1 MIFGK
6 TSSLML
12 KYQKAKSKLIEYEV
26 PIKDYPDFPLDS
38 RELSYPT
45 TYILSRYSECIIE
58 NNSEELK
65 ELKPFLNSVAQYYDS
80 AFNSK
85 EDLGYSLDFL
95 LSGASAYFLNNDFG
109 SAKVLSGKIKTELNT
124 RNPQLLLINIY
135 SYLLRGIKLPYL
147 DETNIFSKIN
157 NYFIDY
163 FEKGKNISSLSENL
177 KSYREKI
184 YQDNDIDEVF
194 YVDILVAVVKIAY
207 DNSSWKLLPENSEIS
222 LENWSLYLTRDSSIK
237 MLWSAQR
244 LIVEKGILN
253 GENAIIQLPTG
264 VGKTKSIELIIAAA
278 FLSGKTTIIIIAPLK
293 ALCNEITVDMHN
305 SFESE
310 AKVNLF
316 SDVLQKD
323 FDDLILYK
331 QEKQIFICTPEK
343 LSYILHHDPDFLKL
357 IDLFIFDEG
366 HMFDE
371 GSRGVIYELLVAYIR
386 KNKVDNQQLILI
398 SAVLANSEEI
408 KKWLFG
414 DKGVLATSDKII
426 STPKSIGFSSSQK
439 DIHFYSNNKNEEDF
453 FIPRI
458 LKIQQL
464 NKLPKERKNRYFP
477 ELNSAN
483 DIAIYNAIKLC
494 HNGGVAIYISKQRSM
509 KTIFKKILDLN
520 KRDYDLSSFKLN
532 GEEKEIEKL
541 KFFIK
546 SYYGEEHYYTKVAE
560 LGILPHSS
568 ILENGVKLAVE
579 YAMKKK
585 YVSCVI
591 CTSTLAQGVNI
602 PIKYLLI
609 TNPYVGQEKVKIRNL
624 QNLIGRTA
632 RSGIYTEGSVII
644 TDSQVYDHR
653 NLNKNN
659 NLWKYYSK
667 IFDSK
672 VFDPCSSSIL
682 SLVRDYEISYN
693 ETISGESFIKFIIP
707 YLEKK
712 DYFFSLFKE
721 LKESDPEYSKKKKI
735 FFEAFLR
742 LDIISYIE
750 NYLCLIYSKK
760 NLKIEADDIYLD
772 TLAYALASEKE
783 KELLKKIF
791 LVIEENV
798 KKYPLEKLYKYSQ
811 TMSSIELS
819 AKIENWIIEND
830 IVEKYYSEEE
840 LLEKIIAFYLILN
853 HIEKYKN
860 NFYHICQLWIK
871 GNTPFEISKKTKIDI
886 SEIDS
891 CCSKKIS
898 YELSLFIGNIC
909 DLIFIDKDDKVQ
921 LEKAKKIMLL
931 QKKIKYGVPTVTS
944 ISICEK
950 IFNDRLLALKMSE
963 LLENKDIKADRI
975 VSMIKYDKEKILKLL
990 NYYPKYFEEKLKFI
1004 LK

>member
-26 PIKDYPDFPLDS
+26 PINDYPDFPLDS

-58 NNSEELK
+58 NNLEELR
-65 ELKPFLNSVAQYYDS
+65 ELKPYLNSVAQYYDS

-109 SAKVLSGKIKTELNT
+109 SAKVLSGKIKTELDT
-124 RNPQLLLINIY
+124 RNPQFLLINIY
-135 SYLLRGIKLPYL
+135 NYLLRGIKLPYL
-147 DETNIFSKIN
+147 DEIDIFSKIN

-163 FEKGKNISSLSENL
+163 FEKGRNACLLFKNL
-177 KSYREKI
+177 KSYRKKI
-184 YQDNDIDEVF
+184 YQDNDINEVF

-207 DNSSWKLLPENSEIS
+207 ANSSWKLLPENSEIS
-222 LENWSLYLTRDSSIK
+222 LENWSLYLTRGSSIK
-237 MLWSAQR
+237 ILWSAQR

-278 FLSGKTTIIIIAPLK
+278 FLSRKTTIIIIAPLK
-293 ALCNEITVDMHN
+293 ALCNEITVDMYN
-305 SFESE
+305 SFENE

-323 FDDLILYK
+323 FDDLILDK

-343 LSYILHHDPDFLKL
+343 LSYILHHDPNFLKL

-371 GSRGVIYELLVAYIR
+371 GSRGVIYELLVSYIR
-386 KNKVDNQQLILI
+386 KNKADNQQLILI
-398 SAVLANSEEI
+398 SAVLTNSEEI

-464 NKLPKERKNRYFP
+464 NKLPKERKDRYFP

-494 HNGGVAIYISKQRSM
+494 HNGGVAIYTSQQRFM
-509 KTIFKKILDLN
+509 KTIFKKILELN
-520 KRDYDLSSFKLN
+520 KRDYNLSCFKLI
-532 GEEKEIEKL
+532 GEEKEIKKL
-541 KFFIK
+541 KFFIEN
-546 SYYGEEHYYTKVAE
+546 YYGEEHYYTKVAE

-609 TNPYVGQEKVKIRNL
+609 TNPHISQEKIKMRDL
-624 QNLIGRTA
+624 RNLIGRTA
-632 RSGIYTEGSVII
+632 RSGIYTEGSIII
-644 TDSQVYDHR
+644 TDSQVYDQR
-653 NLNKNN
+653 NSKKNN
-659 NLWKYYSK
+659 NLWNYYSE

-672 VFDPCSSSIL
+672 VFEPCSSSIL
-682 SLVRDYEISYN
+682 SLVRDY

-712 DYFFSLFKE
+712 DYLFSLFKD
-721 LKESDPEYSKKKKI
+721 LKESDPKYSKKKKI
-735 FFEAFLR
+735 FLEAFLR
-742 LDIISYIE
+742 LNIISYIE

-760 NLKIEADDIYLD
+760 NLKIEAADTYLD
-772 TLAYALASEKE
+772 TLAYALANEKE

-791 LVIEENV
+791 LAIEENL
-798 KKYPLEKLYKYSQ
+798 KKYSLERLYKYSQ

-830 IVEKYYSEEE
+830 IVEKNYSEEE
-840 LLEKIIAFYLILN
+840 LLEKIIAFYLTLDR
-853 HIEKYKN
+853 IEKYKN
-860 NFYHICQLWIK
+860 DFYYICQLWIN
-871 GNTPFEISKKTKIDI
+871 GNTPFEISKKTGIDI
-886 SEIDS
+886 SKIDS
-891 CCSKKIS
+891 YCSKKIS

-909 DLIFIDKDDKVQ
+909 DLISINKDNKVQ
-921 LEKAKKIMLL
+921 LEKVKKIMLL
-931 QKKIKYGVPTVTS
+931 QKKIKYGIPTITS

-950 IFNDRLLALKMSE
+950 IFNDRLLAIKISE
-963 LLENKDIKADRI
+963 LLKNEDIKADMI
-975 VSMIKYDKEKILKLL
+975 VSMIKYNKEKILKFL

-1004 LK
+1004 LR

>member
-58 NNSEELK
+58 NNLEELK
-65 ELKPFLNSVAQYYDS
+65 ELKLFLNSVAQYYDS

-109 SAKVLSGKIKTELNT
+109 SVKVLSGKIKTELST
-124 RNPQLLLINIY
+124 RNPQILLINIY
-135 SYLLRGIKLPYL
+135 NYLLRGIKLPYL
-147 DETNIFSKIN
+147 DEIDIFSKIN

-163 FEKGKNISSLSENL
+163 FEKGRNIRPLFKNL
-177 KSYREKI
+177 KSYRKKI

-194 YVDILVAVVKIAY
+194 YVDILVAIVKIAY
-207 DNSSWKLLPENSEIS
+207 ANSSWKLLPENSEIS
-222 LENWSLYLTRDSSIK
+222 LENWSLYLTRSSSIK
-237 MLWSAQR
+237 MLWPAQR
-244 LIVEKGILN
+244 LIAEKGILN

-305 SFESE
+305 SFENE

-323 FDDLILYK
+323 FDDLILDK

-386 KNKVDNQQLILI
+386 KNKADNQQLILI

-439 DIHFYSNNKNEEDF
+439 DIHFYSNNKSEEDF

-458 LKIQQL
+458 LDIQQL
-464 NKLPKERKNRYFP
+464 NKLSNERKDRYFP
-477 ELNSAN
+477 ELDSTN

-494 HNGGVAIYISKQRSM
+494 HNGGVAIYTSQQRFM
-509 KTIFKKILDLN
+509 KTIFKRILELN
-520 KRDYDLSSFKLN
+520 KRDYNLSCFKLT
-532 GEEKEIEKL
+532 GEEKEIKKL
-541 KFFIK
+541 KFFIEN
-546 SYYGEEHYYTKVAE
+546 YYGEEHYYTKVAE

-591 CTSTLAQGVNI
+591 CTSTLAQGINI

-609 TNPYVGQEKVKIRNL
+609 TNPRISQEKIKMRDL
-624 QNLIGRTA
+624 RNLIGRTA

-644 TDSQVYDHR
+644 TDSQVYDQR
-653 NLNKNN
+653 NSKKNN
-659 NLWKYYSK
+659 NLWNYYSE

-672 VFDPCSSSIL
+672 VFEPCSSSIL

-693 ETISGESFIKFIIP
+693 EIISGENFIKLIIP

-712 DYFFSLFKE
+712 DHFFNLFKN
-721 LKESDPEYSKKKKI
+721 LTESDSEYSKKKKLL
-735 FFEAFLR
+735 FEIFLR

-760 NLKIEADDIYLD
+760 EATDIYLD

-791 LVIEENV
+791 LAIEENV
-798 KKYPLEKLYKYSQ
+798 KKYPLERLYKYSQ

-819 AKIENWIIEND
+819 TKIENWIIEND
-830 IVEKYYSEEE
+830 IVEKNYSEEE
-840 LLEKIIAFYLILN
+840 LLEKVINFYLTLDR
-853 HIEKYKN
+853 IEKYKN
-860 NFYHICQLWIK
+860 NFYYICQLWIN
-871 GNTPFEISKKTKIDI
+871 GNTPFEISKKTGIDI
-886 SEIDS
+886 SEIDN

-909 DLIFIDKDDKVQ
+909 DLIFIDKDDKAQ

-950 IFNDRLLALKMSE
+950 IFNDRLLAIEMSE
-963 LLENKDIKADRI
+963 LLENKDIKADMI
-975 VSMIKYDKEKILKLL
+975 VYMIRHNKEKILRLL